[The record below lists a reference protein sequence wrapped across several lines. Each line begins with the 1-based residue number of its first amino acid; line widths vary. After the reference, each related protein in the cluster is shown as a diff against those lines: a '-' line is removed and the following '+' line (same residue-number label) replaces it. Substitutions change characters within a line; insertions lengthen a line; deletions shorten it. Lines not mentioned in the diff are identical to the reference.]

1 MADVVL
7 DIADFRE
14 RFPQFDDETKITDAV
29 IQTQWYAVAALCGVT
44 DAESAFPYMP
54 DAEPPVYTRK
64 IALYFALC
72 HLLTI
77 QGWGAGQTGPITNAS
92 QGSVS
97 TAFQLM
103 QGKTTTESFWLQ
115 TSCGARYW
123 MMLKPYIM
131 RGRAYISRGFHP
143 WA

>member
-7 DIADFRE
+7 DIVDFRE

-44 DAESAFPYMP
+44 DAESVFPYMP
-54 DAEPPVYTRK
+54 KAEPPVYTRK

-103 QGKTTTESFWLQ
+103 QG
-115 TSCGARYW
+115 
-123 MMLKPYIM
+123 
-131 RGRAYISRGFHP
+131 
-143 WA
+143 

>member
-1 MADVVL
+1 ML
-7 DIADFRE
+7 
-14 RFPQFDDETKITDAV
+14 K
-29 IQTQWYAVAALCGVT
+29 
-44 DAESAFPYMP
+44 AEL
-54 DAEPPVYTRK
+54 PVYTRK

-72 HLLTI
+72 LLLTI

-115 TSCGARYW
+115 TSCGQRFW
-123 MMLKPYIM
+123 MMLMPYIM
-131 RGRAYISRGFHP
+131 GGRAYISRGFHP
-143 WA
+143 WG